1 MPLLEQIW
9 YDMRSVYDK
18 FHEFSMHKKG
28 DINLSLI
35 SFSEIYNRNP

>member
-1 MPLLEQIW
+1 MPLGEMVRD
-9 YDMRSVYDK
+9 DMRSVHDK

-35 SFSEIYNRNP
+35 SFSEICTMG